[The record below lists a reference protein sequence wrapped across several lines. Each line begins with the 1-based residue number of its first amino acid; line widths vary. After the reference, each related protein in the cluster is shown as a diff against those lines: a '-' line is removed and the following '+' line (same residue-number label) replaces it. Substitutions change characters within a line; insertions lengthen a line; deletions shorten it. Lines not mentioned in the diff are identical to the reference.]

1 MDSCNSGGSL
11 QSSSDGDEEY
21 DSRAAAAAES
31 VSAFISGGPI
41 SNPPPPFFDPLPNY
55 LELHQNPDP
64 SSLLDTNLAWPRV
77 TSLRSDPNSVAHDIV
92 VPNVDML
99 SSSSTFMPSFQPAD
113 GGDTGVSTTAPPPQ
127 IQNHTA
133 ARNPKK
139 RARASRR
146 APTTVLTTDTTNFRA
161 MVQEF
166 TGIPAPP
173 FDSSSFPRTRL
184 DLFGPRS
191 SLSSYD
197 ASLPPYLRRP
207 FAQNV
212 QPLLPF
218 LASTSSPAAIGASS
232 SSTTTTTNN
241 NNNITASSSNPAINY
256 QIPITQTSSNHFRN
270 PFLNSLLQTNPKFPF
285 SESMASKPQQSP
297 FHIPSN
303 DHPHTQFGLSGHVNN
318 FIPSDHQISLRND
331 PSNNTDKDE
340 NDGNGDYNFPSSTEN
355 SKMNDNLDFSHHGRG
370 RRPENNVA
378 GESLV
383 EPWICSSE

>member
-11 QSSSDGDEEY
+11 QSSSDGDDEY

-41 SNPPPPFFDPLPNY
+41 TNPPPPFFDPLSNY

-64 SSLLDTNLAWPRV
+64 SSLLDTNPAWPRV
-77 TSLRSDPNSVAHDIV
+77 ASLISDPNSVAHDV
-92 VPNVDML
+92 GPNVNML

-113 GGDTGVSTTAPPPQ
+113 GGDTSVSIPAPPLQ

-166 TGIPAPP
+166 TGIPEPP

-184 DLFGPRS
+184 DLFGSRS
-191 SLSSYD
+191 SATS
-197 ASLPPYLRRP
+197 YLRRP
-207 FAQNV
+207 FGQKV
-212 QPLLPF
+212 QPPLPF

-232 SSTTTTTNN
+232 SSTTSTTTN

-256 QIPITQTSSNHFRN
+256 QIPITQTSSDHFRN

-285 SESMASKPQQSP
+285 SQSMASKPQESP
-297 FHIPSN
+297 SHIPSN
-303 DHPHTQFGLSGHVNN
+303 DHSHTQFGLSCHGNN
-318 FIPSDHQISLRND
+318 FIPSDHQISLRDD
-331 PSNNTDKDE
+331 PGNNTDKDE
-340 NDGNGDYNFPSSTEN
+340 NNGNGDYNFPSSTEN
-355 SKMNDNLDFSHHGRG
+355 SKMNDNLNFSHHGRG
-370 RRPENNVA
+370 RRPENDVT
-378 GESLV
+378 GEGLV
-383 EPWICSSE
+383 ESWICSSE